1 MKNVQVKR
9 AQIDVIEKLL
19 EALDDLRKDT
29 SKEYK
34 KVGKETKQATN
45 WRTGELLWEDE
56 AKTIPKY
63 DDRYE
68 YVDIPDEQMTDS
80 KKALLQAISDME
92 SKLDAMI

>member
-56 AKTIPKY
+56 EKTIPKY
-63 DDRYE
+63 EDRYE
-68 YVDIPDEQMTDS
+68 YVDIPEEQMTDS

>member
-56 AKTIPKY
+56 ER
-63 DDRYE
+63 D
-68 YVDIPDEQMTDS
+68 V
-80 KKALLQAISDME
+80 LWV
-92 SKLDAMI
+92 